1 MNAASWVDLLTQQRI
16 GQALAAV
23 FSAGLFLYGGLI
35 LLPKARPR
43 HGARGLGRDPRGLG
57 RSVRAHLDT

>member
-1 MNAASWVDLLTQQRI
+1 MDLLTQQRI

-35 LLPKARPR
+35 LPQGVAAAGP

-57 RSVRAHLDT
+57 RAVRAHLDT